1 MKVVRA
7 ISNARKSQH
16 APAENCARQIPL
28 QSRIAHPA
36 EPSRAGFVMPEEF
49 HPDITASLAVAFLE
63 QTGAGQRAL
72 RGLANIACLSLWIA
86 SRLGPPMN
94 EADVWRTAKEMIE
107 QYGGE
112 ARERARA
119 RAEKLREYG
128 IADGYEE
135 WIRVADAIAEL
146 ERKAPD
152 GNEKIN

>member
-1 MKVVRA
+1 LR
-7 ISNARKSQH
+7 
-16 APAENCARQIPL
+16 
-28 QSRIAHPA
+28 
-36 EPSRAGFVMPEEF
+36 
-49 HPDITASLAVAFLE
+49 FLE
-63 QTGAGQRAL
+63 QTSAGQRAYL
-72 RGLANIACLSLWIA
+72 GLADIACLSLWIT

-135 WIRVADAIAEL
+135 WMRVVDAIAEL
-146 ERKAPD
+146 ERKAPGGD
-152 GNEKIN
+152 EKIN